1 MNISS
6 ITARAR
12 AAVGVALIALSGAGC
27 YLLQSVQG
35 QLALMSKREPI
46 NRVIDEPS
54 TPPALRA
61 QLETIAAIRDFASRE
76 LGLPDNGSYRSY
88 ADLGRPYVV
97 WNVVAAPEFSVDA
110 KQWCYP
116 IVGCVAYRGY
126 FVERKAR
133 RFAQALRGRGF
144 DVTVGGV
151 AAYSTLGHFNDPVLN
166 TMMGWNDVELAA
178 IIFHEL
184 THQLLYVPN
193 DSSFNEALA
202 TTIEEEGV
210 RRWLLAQ
217 GRDADLASHLERQ
230 GHYAEVV
237 ELLSATRA
245 ELRAVYASALGP
257 DLKREKKRAA
267 FAAMRASFARLKAGW
282 GGHAPF
288 ETWFDGDLNNAHLAS
303 VATYFACVP
312 GFERELEAAGGNL
325 TAFYAR
331 VRALAKL
338 GQAERDALLC
348 GAADAASNG
357 INSAAFV
364 QQGQLERKADG
375 EHDGDGKQPLCEPFN
390 EIDLVHDVLRIAFVP
405 GDEHLAPCEHPQ
417 QTLSLTAD

>member
-1 MNISS
+1 VNISS
-6 ITARAR
+6 ITAAAR
-12 AAVGVALIALSGAGC
+12 AAVGVALVALSSGGC

-35 QLALMSKREPI
+35 QLALMSKRQPI
-46 NRVIDEPS
+46 GRVIDEPS
-54 TPPALRA
+54 TRPALRA
-61 QLETIAAIRDFASRE
+61 QLETVAAIRDFASRE

-110 KQWCYP
+110 KEWCYP

-126 FVERKAR
+126 FAERGAR
-133 RFAQALRGRGF
+133 RFAQTLRGHGF

-166 TMMGWNDVELAA
+166 TMMGWNDVELAG

-184 THQLLYVPN
+184 THQLVYVPN

-217 GRDADLASHLERQ
+217 GRDADLASHLLQQE
-230 GHYAEVV
+230 HYAKVI

-245 ELRAVYASALGP
+245 ELRTVYAAEMSP
-257 DLKREKKRAA
+257 DLKRAAKRAA
-267 FAAMRASFARLKAGW
+267 FAAMRAAFALLKAGW

-303 VATYFACVP
+303 VATYFSCVP
-312 GFERELEAAGGNL
+312 GFERELKATGGNL
-325 TAFYAR
+325 SAFYAR

-338 GQAERDALLC
+338 DQPQRDALLC
-348 GAADAASNG
+348 GT
-357 INSAAFV
+357 
-364 QQGQLERKADG
+364 DG
-375 EHDGDGKQPLCEPFN
+375 SKGN
-390 EIDLVHDVLRIAFVP
+390 
-405 GDEHLAPCEHPQ
+405 
-417 QTLSLTAD
+417 